1 MSENAN
7 ERTALDDLLRSDG
20 WRLFEKV
27 QTEYWRDT
35 MTDHVAAC
43 ANDTDDTA
51 ALNKLR
57 QVVAAQQA
65 VARVL
70 AWPKERLR
78 LLTPAPARETVAL
91 SRGGV

>member
-1 MSENAN
+1 MSDAN
-7 ERTALDDLLRSDG
+7 ERTALDDLIRSDG
-20 WRLFEKV
+20 WRLFETV

-35 MTDHVAAC
+35 LSHHVAAC
-43 ANDTDDTA
+43 ANETDDAA

-78 LLTPAPARETVAL
+78 LVTPSPERETVTL